1 MNGEVG
7 RSIVAYNL
15 LTWSCKFA
23 SKKIIKLTRLN
34 SFLDLDY
41 SAPSMRKVARY
52 AVNLTLRFWHQKQS
66 QHSTK

>member
-1 MNGEVG
+1 MNGEPG
-7 RSIVAYNL
+7 RLIVAYKL
-15 LTWSCKFA
+15 LTLHCDFA
-23 SKKIIKLTRLN
+23 VKKIIELTRIN

-41 SAPSMRKVARY
+41 WAPSIRKVARY